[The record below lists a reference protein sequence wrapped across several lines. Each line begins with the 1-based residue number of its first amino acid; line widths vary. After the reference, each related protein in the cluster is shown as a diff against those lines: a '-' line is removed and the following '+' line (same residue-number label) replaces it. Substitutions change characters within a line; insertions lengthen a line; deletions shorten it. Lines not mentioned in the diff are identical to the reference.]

1 MSDKIKLNAR
11 YVLFG
16 LDYLLWAV
24 IFVVYTYVLYIF
36 GGSEL
41 NVYVNNILNI
51 SVFLIIDKIRRRSI
65 YKRLEAPL
73 PEDEK
78 ERKILAKKD
87 VGSVKTSLYLLYI
100 FALVASHAVA
110 LDANI
115 GIPESVR
122 GYLQTVEKGIL
133 VLFAMDN
140 FLFNFI
146 GDIKR
151 QKEYTNKFR
160 NKQDT

>member
-1 MSDKIKLNAR
+1 M
-11 YVLFG
+11 
-16 LDYLLWAV
+16 
-24 IFVVYTYVLYIF
+24 
-36 GGSEL
+36 
-41 NVYVNNILNI
+41 
-51 SVFLIIDKIRRRSI
+51 IIDKIRRRSI

-87 VGSVKTSLYLLYI
+87 VGSVKTSLYLFYI
-100 FALVASHAVA
+100 FALVASHALA
-110 LDANI
+110 LNTNI
-115 GIPESVR
+115 SIPESVH

-151 QKEYTNKFR
+151 QKEYSNKFR
-160 NKQDT
+160 NNI

>member
-1 MSDKIKLNAR
+1 MLDKIKLNAR

-16 LDYLLWAV
+16 LDYLLWVV
-24 IFVVYTYVLYIF
+24 IFVVFTYAQYFF

-41 NVYVNNILNI
+41 NVYVNNIINI
-51 SVFLIIDKIRRRSI
+51 SIFLTVDKIRRRSI

-87 VGSVKTSLYLLYI
+87 VGSVKTCLYLFYI
-100 FALVASHAVA
+100 FALVASHALE
-110 LDANI
+110 LDASI
-115 GIPESVR
+115 GVSESVR
-122 GYLQTVEKGIL
+122 GYFQTVEKGIL

-160 NKQDT
+160 NNQD

>member
-1 MSDKIKLNAR
+1 LIVDKL
-11 YVLFG
+11 
-16 LDYLLWAV
+16 
-24 IFVVYTYVLYIF
+24 
-36 GGSEL
+36 
-41 NVYVNNILNI
+41 
-51 SVFLIIDKIRRRSI
+51 RRRAI

-87 VGSVKTSLYLLYI
+87 VGSVKTSLYLFYI

-110 LDANI
+110 LDADI